1 MMYRIGNHST
11 LFRGGSPSWT
21 CVLCVS
27 TVRRQPIYSWR
38 QTYVKPEVVRI
49 VVGNKVDKEFSRQV
63 STTDGREFAERQ
75 GALFVE
81 ASAKTA
87 VGVSE
92 AFEDVVRRII
102 DTPALWD
109 TAPAVGAAGKDK
121 LSARS
126 SSSKPMPGNIT
137 LADDDWE
144 EEPSS
149 RCSC

>member
-1 MMYRIGNHST
+1 
-11 LFRGGSPSWT
+11 
-21 CVLCVS
+21 
-27 TVRRQPIYSWR
+27 
-38 QTYVKPEVVRI
+38 VRI

-87 VGVSE
+87 VGVSD
-92 AFEDVVRRII
+92 AFEDVVRQII
-102 DTPALWD
+102 ETPALWD
-109 TAPAVGAAGKDK
+109 TGSNGTGTGGKDK
-121 LSARS
+121 MTARS

-137 LADDDWE
+137 LAEDNWQEDGG
-144 EEPSS
+144 S

>member
-1 MMYRIGNHST
+1 
-11 LFRGGSPSWT
+11 
-21 CVLCVS
+21 
-27 TVRRQPIYSWR
+27 
-38 QTYVKPEVVRI
+38 

-109 TAPAVGAAGKDK
+109 TAPAVGVAGKDK
-121 LSARS
+121 MSARS